1 MIDVFAENGLGQLY
15 MTYFTAKRAIDIL
28 VALALLILL
37 SPLMFGLYIAVSV
50 TSSGPAIFWSDRVGA
65 NKKLFSMPKYRTM
78 VVEAKLVSPE
88 SADPDDIKPT
98 AFGKILRK
106 TSLDE
111 LPQLWSVLIGDM
123 SLIGP
128 RPMLEFD
135 NVRDERYK
143 RPEIFN
149 LKPGITGLAQV
160 SGRNFISPKNK
171 SRYDAFYVKHI
182 SLALDIKIALMTIG
196 TVLKTNLVK

>member
-1 MIDVFAENGLGQLY
+1 LRPPHSLKETQLARSAGQDDSHLRGEWIGAIY

-28 VALALLILL
+28 IALALLILL
-37 SPLMFGLYIAVSV
+37 SPLMFGLYIAVSL
-50 TSSGPAIFWSDRVGA
+50 TSSGPAIFWSDRVGV
-65 NKKLFSMPKYRTM
+65 NKLFSMPKYRTM
-78 VVEAKLVSPE
+78 GVEAKLVPPE
-88 SADPDDIKPT
+88 STDPDDIKPT

-143 RPEIFN
+143 RP
-149 LKPGITGLAQV
+149 
-160 SGRNFISPKNK
+160 
-171 SRYDAFYVKHI
+171 
-182 SLALDIKIALMTIG
+182 
-196 TVLKTNLVK
+196 

>member
-1 MIDVFAENGLGQLY
+1 MGQLY

-50 TSSGPAIFWSDRVGA
+50 TSSGPAIFWSDRVGV

>member
-1 MIDVFAENGLGQLY
+1 
-15 MTYFTAKRAIDIL
+15 
-28 VALALLILL
+28 
-37 SPLMFGLYIAVSV
+37 MFGLYIAVSV

-182 SLALDIKIALMTIG
+182 SLALDIKIALMTVG
-196 TVLKTNLVK
+196 TVLKTNLIK

>member
-1 MIDVFAENGLGQLY
+1 

-28 VALALLILL
+28 IALALLILL

-98 AFGKILRK
+98 PFGKILRK

-160 SGRNFISPKNK
+160 SGRNFIPP
-171 SRYDAFYVKHI
+171 RIRAV
-182 SLALDIKIALMTIG
+182 MTLF
-196 TVLKTNLVK
+196 TSNTYLWH

>member
-1 MIDVFAENGLGQLY
+1 

-28 VALALLILL
+28 IALALLILL

-98 AFGKILRK
+98 PFGKILRK

-171 SRYDAFYVKHI
+171 SRYDAFYVKHV
-182 SLALDIKIALMTIG
+182 SLALDMKIALMTVG
-196 TVLKTNLVK
+196 TVLKTNLIK

>member
-1 MIDVFAENGLGQLY
+1 

-28 VALALLILL
+28 VSLALLIILF
-37 SPLMFGLYIAVSV
+37 PLMLGIYIAVSI
-50 TSSGPAIFWSDRVGA
+50 TSSGPALFWSDRVGV
-65 NKKLFSMPKYRTM
+65 NKHLFSMPKYRTM
-78 VVEAKLVSPE
+78 EIGAKLVSPE

-98 AFGKILRK
+98 AFGKVLRK

-135 NVRDERYK
+135 NVRNERYK

-149 LKPGITGLAQV
+149 LKPGITGLARV

-171 SRYDAFYVKHI
+171 SRYDAFYVKNI
-182 SLALDIKIALMTIG
+182 SLALDIKIALMTVG
-196 TVLKTNLVK
+196 TVLKTNLIK